1 MIPMENLGQILVFI
15 VFILVV
21 WFIFSSLF
29 KGMAKATKTRG
40 YNYTIHFV
48 NTDKEIELTD
58 NSRVM
63 ALLQIISHSKGN
75 NVYTVLSKRNDKT
88 LKELLMA
95 EYQLQA
101 NQVAITPLQNAG
113 PLASV

>member
-1 MIPMENLGQILVFI
+1 
-15 VFILVV
+15 
-21 WFIFSSLF
+21 
-29 KGMAKATKTRG
+29 
-40 YNYTIHFV
+40 
-48 NTDKEIELTD
+48 
-58 NSRVM
+58 M